1 VDDGAAIS
9 DGRSMMAPVTPTTA
23 REVEPRGASP
33 MARRVQHRAWRDPR
47 LVVGVLLVAISG
59 LLGAVL
65 LDQDQEPALVW
76 AAAGPLVAG
85 QHVAAGDLVAR
96 EVRFADGQAAGRYL
110 DAGAD
115 PPADAVLAREVG
127 AGELLPVAALARATE
142 RLTEVP
148 LSVPA
153 DALPATV
160 RVGGVVDVWVAP
172 DLVSQPLQGAPP
184 DAQLVF
190 RRVPVLALG
199 RPGSSLGP
207 SANRQVIVG
216 LDDGAARDLPGA
228 LTALTSGTVVV
239 TRHP

>member
-1 VDDGAAIS
+1 MS
-9 DGRSMMAPVTPTTA
+9 PVTPTPA
-23 REVEPRGASP
+23 LEVQPHAASP
-33 MARRVQHRAWRDPR
+33 VARRVSSSAWRDPR
-47 LVVGVLLVAISG
+47 LVVGVLLVAVSG
-59 LLGAVL
+59 LAGAAL
-65 LDQDQEPALVW
+65 LDQDEDAVRVW
-76 AAAGPLVAG
+76 AAAGPLAAG
-85 QHVAAGDLVAR
+85 QHVESGDLVAR
-96 EVRFADGQAAGRYL
+96 EVRFVDGDDAGRYL
-110 DAGAD
+110 GAGSD
-115 PPADAVLAREVG
+115 PPADAVLARPVG

-160 RVGGVVDVWVAP
+160 RVGAVVDVWVAP
-172 DLVSQPLQGAPP
+172 DPATRPLDGAPP

-190 RRVPVLALG
+190 RRVPVVALG

-216 LDDGAARDLPGA
+216 LDESAARGLPGA

>member
-1 VDDGAAIS
+1 
-9 DGRSMMAPVTPTTA
+9 MMAPVTPTPA
-23 REVEPRGASP
+23 LEVEPRGASP
-33 MARRVQHRAWRDPR
+33 VARRVRHRAWRDPR
-47 LVVGVLLVAISG
+47 LVVGVLLVAVSG

-65 LDQDQEPALVW
+65 LDQDQDAVLVW

-85 QHVAAGDLVAR
+85 QHVEAGDLVQR
-96 EVRFADGQAAGRYL
+96 EVRFIDAHDAERYL
-110 DAGAD
+110 GAGVD

-127 AGELLPVAALARATE
+127 AGELLPLAALAPATQ

-172 DLVSQPLQGAPP
+172 DLASQPLDGAPP

-190 RRVPVLALG
+190 RRVPVVALG

-216 LDDGAARDLPGA
+216 LDEGAARGLPGA